1 MPFYYILYTIE
12 IVKVGEVTSINI
24 LFFLTPK
31 AEVAFLE
38 ESYSL
43 RQVLEKME
51 YHKYSA
57 IPILN
62 DMGEYIG
69 TLTEGD
75 ILWYGLHNNIIGLK
89 ESESLQLK
97 DIPLQHNYTPVN
109 ASSNME
115 DLLSTAMQ
123 QNFVPVVDDCD
134 TFIGIIRRSDIIQY
148 YYNKTQLSQ
157 NKSIRK
163 KVAW

>member
-1 MPFYYILYTIE
+1 MTF
-12 IVKVGEVTSINI
+12 INI

-38 ESYSL
+38 ENYSL

-51 YHKYSA
+51 YHQYSS

-62 DMGEYIG
+62 DNGEYIG

-75 ILWYGLHNNIIGLK
+75 ILWYLRHNDISTALK
-89 ESESLQLK
+89 WPESLHLM
-97 DIPLQHNYTPVN
+97 DVPRRNDYAPVN
-109 ASSNME
+109 ASSNIE
-115 DLLSTAMQ
+115 DLLSKIIQ

-134 TFIGIIRRSDIIQY
+134 KFIGIITRRDVIQY
-148 YYNKTQLSQ
+148 YGDRT
-157 NKSIRK
+157 
-163 KVAW
+163 

>member
-1 MPFYYILYTIE
+1 MIA
-12 IVKVGEVTSINI
+12 INI

-38 ESYSL
+38 EDYSL

-51 YHKYSA
+51 YHKYSS

-62 DMGEYIG
+62 GDGEYIG

-75 ILWYGLHNNIIGLK
+75 ILWYLRHNDIAAASKWPENLHLM
-89 ESESLQLK
+89 E
-97 DIPLQHNYTPVN
+97 IPRRLDYEPVN

-115 DLLSTAMQ
+115 DLLSKIIQ

-134 TFIGIIRRSDIIQY
+134 KFIGIITRRDVIQY
-148 YYNKTQLSQ
+148 FCNCT
-157 NKSIRK
+157 
-163 KVAW
+163 

>member
-1 MPFYYILYTIE
+1 MKR
-12 IVKVGEVTSINI
+12 KVIAINI

-38 ESYSL
+38 EDYSL

-51 YHKYSA
+51 YHKYSS

-62 DMGEYIG
+62 SDGEYIG

-75 ILWYGLHNNIIGLK
+75 ILWYFRHNDIATALK
-89 ESESLQLK
+89 WPESLHLTEVPRRL
-97 DIPLQHNYTPVN
+97 DYEPVN
-109 ASSNME
+109 ASSDME
-115 DLLSTAMQ
+115 DLLSKIIQ

-134 TFIGIIRRSDIIQY
+134 KFIGIITRRDVIQY
-148 YYNKTQLSQ
+148 YYNRT
-157 NKSIRK
+157 
-163 KVAW
+163 

>member
-1 MPFYYILYTIE
+1 MNEHTKGRVIA
-12 IVKVGEVTSINI
+12 INI

-38 ESYSL
+38 EDYSL

-51 YHKYSA
+51 YHKYSS

-62 DMGEYIG
+62 GNGEYIG

-75 ILWYGLHNNIIGLK
+75 ILWYLRHNDIATALK
-89 ESESLQLK
+89 WSESLHLTEVPRRL
-97 DIPLQHNYTPVN
+97 DYEPVN
-109 ASSNME
+109 ASSDME
-115 DLLSTAMQ
+115 DLLSKIIQ

-134 TFIGIIRRSDIIQY
+134 KFIGIITRRDVIQY
-148 YYNKTQLSQ
+148 FCNRT
-157 NKSIRK
+157 
-163 KVAW
+163 

>member
-1 MPFYYILYTIE
+1 M
-12 IVKVGEVTSINI
+12 KKINI

-38 ESYSL
+38 QNDSL
-43 RQVLEKME
+43 QQVLEKMQ

-62 DMGEYIG
+62 NTGGYIG

-75 ILWYGLHNNIIGLK
+75 LLWYLHHNRLTRTQK
-89 ESESLQLK
+89 EQLHL
-97 DIPLQHNYTPVN
+97 DDVPRRLAYEPVN
-109 ASSNME
+109 VNSNME
-115 DLLSTAMQ
+115 DLLSKIIQ

-134 TFIGIIRRSDIIQY
+134 KFIGIITRRDIIQHFRER
-148 YYNKTQLSQ
+148 
-157 NKSIRK
+157 I
-163 KVAW
+163 

>member
-1 MPFYYILYTIE
+1 MA
-12 IVKVGEVTSINI
+12 SINI

-38 ESYSL
+38 NDYSL

-51 YHKYSA
+51 HYKYSA

-62 DMGEYIG
+62 SEGEYIG

-75 ILWYGLHNNIIGLK
+75 ILWYCRHNDMVALK
-89 ESESLQLK
+89 WPESLHLT
-97 DIPLQHNYTPVN
+97 DVPRRNDYDTVN

-115 DLLSTAMQ
+115 DLLSKALR
-123 QNFVPVVDDCD
+123 QNFVPVVDDCGK
-134 TFIGIIRRSDIIQY
+134 FIGIITRSDIIQY
-148 YYNKTQLSQ
+148 YYD
-157 NKSIRK
+157 RM
-163 KVAW
+163 

>member
-1 MPFYYILYTIE
+1 MIE
-12 IVKVGEVTSINI
+12 INI

-38 ESYSL
+38 ESFSL
-43 RQVLEKME
+43 RQILEKME
-51 YHKYSA
+51 YHKYSS

-62 DMGEYIG
+62 NDGEYVG

-75 ILWYGLHNNIIGLK
+75 ILWYFRHNDAMFAIQHL
-89 ESESLQLK
+89 ESLHLT
-97 DIPLQHNYTPVN
+97 DVPRRHDYEPVN

-115 DLLSTAMQ
+115 DLLSKIIQ

-134 TFIGIIRRSDIIQY
+134 KFIGIITRRDVIQY
-148 YYNKTQLSQ
+148 YCDRT
-157 NKSIRK
+157 
-163 KVAW
+163 

>member
-1 MPFYYILYTIE
+1 M
-12 IVKVGEVTSINI
+12 EVVIINI

-38 ESYSL
+38 EDFNL

-51 YHKYSA
+51 FHKYSS

-62 DMGEYIG
+62 NEGEYIG

-75 ILWYGLHNNIIGLK
+75 LLWFFRHNDCGNAISQA
-89 ESESLQLK
+89 E
-97 DIPLQHNYTPVN
+97 NYHINEVPRRQDYVPVN

-115 DLLSTAMQ
+115 DMLTKISQ

-134 TFIGIIRRSDIIQY
+134 RFIGIITRRDVIHYFCEQ
-148 YYNKTQLSQ
+148 K
-157 NKSIRK
+157 
-163 KVAW
+163 

>member
-1 MPFYYILYTIE
+1 MTN
-12 IVKVGEVTSINI
+12 INI

-38 ESYSL
+38 DNYSI
-43 RQVLEKME
+43 RQVLDKME

-62 DMGEYIG
+62 GNGEYEG

-75 ILWYGLHNNIIGLK
+75 ILWYCLHNDMSGLNHP
-89 ESESLQLK
+89 ENLSLK
-97 DIPLQHNYTPVN
+97 DIPLLHEYTPVN

-134 TFIGIIRRSDIIQY
+134 KFIGIIRRSDIIQY
-148 YYNKTQLSQ
+148 YYN
-157 NKSIRK
+157 NM
-163 KVAW
+163 

>member
-1 MPFYYILYTIE
+1 MIA
-12 IVKVGEVTSINI
+12 INI

-38 ESYSL
+38 EDYSL

-51 YHKYSA
+51 YHKYSS

-62 DMGEYIG
+62 SDGEYIG

-75 ILWYGLHNNIIGLK
+75 ILWYLRHNDIATALKWPEGLYLT
-89 ESESLQLK
+89 EVPRRLDYE
-97 DIPLQHNYTPVN
+97 PVN
-109 ASSNME
+109 ASSDME
-115 DLLSTAMQ
+115 DLLSKIIQ

-134 TFIGIIRRSDIIQY
+134 KFIGIITRRDIIQY
-148 YYNKTQLSQ
+148 FCSRT
-157 NKSIRK
+157 
-163 KVAW
+163 

>member
-1 MPFYYILYTIE
+1 MAFILW
-12 IVKVGEVTSINI
+12 EVTSINI

-38 ESYSL
+38 DDFSI

-62 DMGEYIG
+62 SDGEYIG

-75 ILWYGLHNNIIGLK
+75 ILWYCRHNDMIGLK
-89 ESESLQLK
+89 WPESLRLT
-97 DIPLQHNYTPVN
+97 DIPRGHNYRTVN

-115 DLLSTAMQ
+115 DLLVTAMQ
-123 QNFVPVVDDCD
+123 QNFVPVVDDCEK
-134 TFIGIIRRSDIIQY
+134 FIGIVRRSDIIQY
-148 YYNKTQLSQ
+148 YYDRFSKDD
-157 NKSIRK
+157 I
-163 KVAW
+163 

>member
-1 MPFYYILYTIE
+1 MGTNLFDKT
-12 IVKVGEVTSINI
+12 EVVIINI

-38 ESYSL
+38 ENYNL

-62 DMGEYIG
+62 SEGEYIG
-69 TLTEGD
+69 SLTEGD
-75 ILWYGLHNNIIGLK
+75 ILWFLRHNENVDALNRA
-89 ESESLQLK
+89 ENF
-97 DIPLQHNYTPVN
+97 PLMDVPRRHDYVPVN

-115 DLLSTAMQ
+115 DLLSKISQ

-134 TFIGIIRRSDIIQY
+134 RFIGIITRRDVIHYFCEQ
-148 YYNKTQLSQ
+148 QL
-157 NKSIRK
+157 K
-163 KVAW
+163 

>member
-1 MPFYYILYTIE
+1 MDA
-12 IVKVGEVTSINI
+12 INI

-38 ESYSL
+38 EDFSL
-43 RQVLEKME
+43 RQILEKME

-62 DMGEYIG
+62 NDGEYIG

-75 ILWYGLHNNIIGLK
+75 ILWYCRHHDMNGFK
-89 ESESLQLK
+89 QSESLYLS
-97 DIPLQHNYTPVN
+97 DVPRRHDYTPVN

-115 DLLSTAMQ
+115 DLLSKALK

-134 TFIGIIRRSDIIQY
+134 KFIGIIRRRDIIQY
-148 YYNKTQLSQ
+148 YYDRFSATN
-157 NKSIRK
+157 
-163 KVAW
+163 

>member
-1 MPFYYILYTIE
+1 MIA
-12 IVKVGEVTSINI
+12 INI

-51 YHKYSA
+51 YHKYSS

-62 DMGEYIG
+62 SDGEYLG

-75 ILWYGLHNNIIGLK
+75 ILWYFRHSDAMPDLH
-89 ESESLQLK
+89 EPESLYLT
-97 DIPLQHNYTPVN
+97 DVPRRHDYEPVN

-115 DLLSTAMQ
+115 DLLSKIIQ

-134 TFIGIIRRSDIIQY
+134 KFIGIITRRDVIQY
-148 YYNKTQLSQ
+148 YYDRT
-157 NKSIRK
+157 
-163 KVAW
+163 